1 LKQTTPK
8 NNCRYYLN
16 SRVSD
21 DCGTLGVL
29 GTIKLFIAFAAT
41 FILIVSL
48 PISAAAKMSVS
59 RYAFARDVT
68 AREPSGEAKVFPS
81 SVGEVYF
88 FTQLVDIGPAVEIY
102 HVWLHDGVEAA
113 RVPLNV
119 EGPSWR
125 TWSKKKIIPQ
135 FKGNWTVEVRT
146 VDDEVL
152 LAASFVVE

>member
-1 LKQTTPK
+1 MLTTQK
-8 NNCRYYLN
+8 NNCRDCLN
-16 SRVSD
+16 SRGSD

-29 GTIKLFIAFAAT
+29 GTIKLFVAFAAI
-41 FILIVSL
+41 FIVSL

-81 SVGEVYF
+81 SAGEVYF
-88 FTQLVDIGPAVEIY
+88 FTQLVDIGPAVDIY
-102 HVWLHDGVEAA
+102 HVWLHEGVEAA

-135 FKGNWTVEVRT
+135 YKGNWTVEVRT
-146 VDDEVL
+146 FDDKVL
-152 LAASFVVE
+152 LAASFLVE